1 MNPPWPSGMGW
12 GGKWE
17 GGICVLITC
26 TLFFFKASLLSGMAI
41 CSSLILYFAE
51 PAIQL
56 AISPRTC
63 TYIILEMI
71 SPYEQLQF
79 NLANNLLS
87 LLL

>member
-1 MNPPWPSGMGW
+1 MGREV
-12 GGKWE
+12 GG
-17 GGICVLITC
+17 GYLCPYHMHS
-26 TLFFFKASLLSGMAI
+26 FFFKASLLSGMAI
-41 CSSLILYFAE
+41 CSSLILYFPE

-71 SPYEQLQF
+71 SPYEHLQF